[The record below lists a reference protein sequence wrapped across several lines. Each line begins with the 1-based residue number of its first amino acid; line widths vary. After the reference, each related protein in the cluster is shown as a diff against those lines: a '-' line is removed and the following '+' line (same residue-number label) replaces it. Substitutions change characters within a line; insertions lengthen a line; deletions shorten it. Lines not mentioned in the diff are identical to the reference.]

1 MVALGAFHFHSQVH
15 QNYFAV
21 LEVSHRHVQPLFL
34 KGVKPKSQIYLNYG
48 CQRNVVGCG
57 LIDSARTLH

>member
-34 KGVKPKSQIYLNYG
+34 NGVKPKSQIYLIMVV
-48 CQRNVVGCG
+48 NVMW
-57 LIDSARTLH
+57 LDAD